1 MNDIISRGQVKVTE
15 TGDFNGYPVSIAIP
29 YKILIFEYLGSIS
42 EWTNESE
49 CGRNSIT
56 GGQCYGK
63 PIYHKFLYKIFFK
76 EEIVI
81 PHDKCGIV
89 IGKNGNTLRNLRSQ
103 FGCSVN
109 LDSTVN
115 SGARFR
121 TVNRFR
127 EVNQQP
133 SELLIMI
140 HFN

>member
-1 MNDIISRGQVKVTE
+1 MGTHPIFESDFDCLTAAKEKLNDIISRGQVKVTE
-15 TGDFNGYPVSIAIP
+15 TGDFNGYPAPSA
-29 YKILIFEYLGSIS
+29 
-42 EWTNESE
+42 NELMNQNVAATASQE
-49 CGRNSIT
+49 GNVM
-56 GGQCYGK
+56 
-63 PIYHKFLYKIFFK
+63 

-81 PHDKCGIV
+81 PHDKCGVV

>member
-56 GGQCYGK
+56 GGQCYGNFSFTINFSIK
-63 PIYHKFLYKIFFK
+63 NFK